1 MRRDSEG
8 SVVAN
13 FDLYGLGNALVDTEY
28 HVSDELL
35 SALGVEKG
43 MMTLIDDAQLQA
55 LENQLSDQA
64 ELKKQA
70 SGGSAANSLIAA
82 ANFGSRVFYSCK
94 VADDDLGAF
103 YHKDLVD
110 SGVAT
115 NLDQIREP
123 GTTGRCLVMVT
134 DDAERTMNTFLGITG
149 DLGAHEIDESALKTS
164 DMLYIEGYLASSD
177 KAREAA
183 VRAHLVAKDAGIRVA
198 LTFSDPAMVTYFKD
212 QVSQMVGDGVDLL
225 FCNEQ
230 EAITWTGKESIEDA
244 LAVLS
249 DTATQW
255 VCTRGKD
262 GASVFDGNT
271 RIDVPGRVVTPVD
284 TNGAGDMF
292 AGAFLYGLSSGWD
305 FEQSARFGVH
315 ASGYLITQYG
325 PRLALDSHTAL
336 LNEFKATF

>member
-1 MRRDSEG
+1 M
-8 SVVAN
+8 AH

-28 HVSDELL
+28 HISDKLL
-35 SALGVEKG
+35 VGLGVEKG
-43 MMTLIDDAQLQA
+43 MMTLIDDAQLA
-55 LENQLSDQA
+55 VLEEQLRNQG

-82 ANFGSRVFYSCK
+82 ANFGAKVFYSCK
-94 VADDDLGAF
+94 VADDELGAF
-103 YHKDLVD
+103 YHQDLVD

-149 DLGAHEIDESALKTS
+149 DLGAHEIDETALKAS
-164 DMLYIEGYLASSD
+164 RMLYIEGYLASSD

-183 VRAHLVAKDAGIRVA
+183 IRAHQIAKEAGIQVA

-212 QVSQMVGDGVDLL
+212 QVSEMVGDGVDLL

-230 EAITWTGKESIEDA
+230 EAMTWTGEESIESA
-244 LAVLS
+244 LTALS
-249 DTATQW
+249 NTATQW

-262 GASVFDGNT
+262 GATVFDGT
-271 RIDVPGRVVTPVD
+271 QRFDIPGRVVTPVD

-292 AGAFLYGLSSGWD
+292 AGAFLYGLSNDWG
-305 FEQSARFGVH
+305 FEKSARFGVH
-315 ASGYLITQYG
+315 TSGYLITQYG
-325 PRLALDSHTAL
+325 PRVALANHAVL
-336 LNEFKATF
+336 LEEFEATC

>member
-1 MRRDSEG
+1 M
-8 SVVAN
+8 AH

-28 HVSDELL
+28 HISDELL
-35 SALGVEKG
+35 VGLGVEKG
-43 MMTLIDDAQLQA
+43 MMTLIDDAQLA
-55 LENQLSDQA
+55 VLEEQLRNQG

-82 ANFGSRVFYSCK
+82 ANFGAKVFYTCK
-94 VADDDLGAF
+94 VADDELGAF
-103 YHKDLVD
+103 YHQDLVD

-149 DLGAHEIDESALKTS
+149 DLGAHEIDETALKAS
-164 DMLYIEGYLASSD
+164 HMLYIEGYLASSD

-183 VRAHLVAKDAGIRVA
+183 IRAHQIAKEAGIQVA

-212 QVSQMVGDGVDLL
+212 QVSEMVGDGVDLL

-230 EAITWTGKESIEDA
+230 EAMTWTGEESIESA
-244 LAVLS
+244 LTALS
-249 DTATQW
+249 NTATQW

-262 GASVFDGNT
+262 GATVFDGT
-271 RIDVPGRVVTPVD
+271 QRFDIPGRVVTPVD

-292 AGAFLYGLSSGWD
+292 AGAFLYGLSNDWG
-305 FEQSARFGVH
+305 FEKSARFGVH
-315 ASGYLITQYG
+315 TSGYLITQYG
-325 PRLALDSHTAL
+325 PRVALANHAVL
-336 LNEFKATF
+336 LEEFEATY

>member
-1 MRRDSEG
+1 MAR
-8 SVVAN
+8 

-28 HVSDELL
+28 HISDELL
-35 SALGVEKG
+35 VGLGVEKG
-43 MMTLIDDAQLQA
+43 MMTLIDDAQLA
-55 LENQLSDQA
+55 VLEEQLRSRG

-82 ANFGSRVFYSCK
+82 ANFGSKVFYSCK
-94 VADDDLGAF
+94 VADDELGAF
-103 YHKDLVD
+103 YHQDLVD

-149 DLGAHEIDESALKTS
+149 DLGAHEIDETALKAS
-164 DMLYIEGYLASSD
+164 SVLYIEGYLASSD

-183 VRAHLVAKDAGIRVA
+183 IRAHQIAKDTGIQVA

-212 QVSQMVGDGVDLL
+212 QVSEMVGDGVDLL

-230 EAITWTGKESIEDA
+230 EAMAWTGEEPIESA
-244 LAVLS
+244 LTALS
-249 DTATQW
+249 NTATQW

-262 GASVFDGNT
+262 GATVFDGT
-271 RIDVPGRVVTPVD
+271 QRFDIPGRVVTPVD

-292 AGAFLYGLSSGWD
+292 AGAFLYGLSNDWG
-305 FEQSARFGVH
+305 FEKSARFGVH
-315 ASGYLITQYG
+315 TSGYLITQYG
-325 PRLALDSHTAL
+325 PRVALANHAIL
-336 LNEFKATF
+336 LEEFEATC

>member
-1 MRRDSEG
+1 MAR
-8 SVVAN
+8 

-28 HVSDELL
+28 HISDELL
-35 SALGVEKG
+35 VGLGVEKG
-43 MMTLIDDAQLQA
+43 MMTLIDDAQLVV
-55 LENQLSDQA
+55 LEEQLRSRGK
-64 ELKKQA
+64 LKKQA

-82 ANFGSRVFYSCK
+82 ANFGAKVFYSCK
-94 VADDDLGAF
+94 VADDELGVF
-103 YHKDLVD
+103 YHQDLVD

-149 DLGAHEIDESALKTS
+149 DLGPHEIDETALKAS
-164 DMLYIEGYLASSD
+164 SMLYIEGYLASSD

-183 VRAHLVAKDAGIRVA
+183 IRAHQIAKDAGIQVA

-212 QVSQMVGDGVDLL
+212 QVSEMVGDGVDLL

-230 EAITWTGKESIEDA
+230 EAMTWTGEESIEGA
-244 LAVLS
+244 LTALS
-249 DTATQW
+249 NTATQW

-262 GASVFDGNT
+262 GATVFDGVK
-271 RIDVPGRVVTPVD
+271 RFDIPGRVVKPVD

-292 AGAFLYGLSSGWD
+292 AGAFLYGLSNDWG
-305 FEQSARFGVH
+305 FEKSARFGVYT
-315 ASGYLITQYG
+315 SGYLITQYG
-325 PRLALDSHTAL
+325 PRVALANHAIL
-336 LNEFKATF
+336 LEEFEATC

>member
-1 MRRDSEG
+1 M
-8 SVVAN
+8 AH

-28 HVSDELL
+28 HISDELL
-35 SALGVEKG
+35 VGLGVEKG
-43 MMTLIDDAQLQA
+43 MMTLINDAQLA
-55 LENQLSDQA
+55 VLEEQLRNQG

-82 ANFGSRVFYSCK
+82 ANFGAKVFYSCK
-94 VADDDLGAF
+94 VADDELGAF
-103 YHKDLVD
+103 YHQDLVD

-149 DLGAHEIDESALKTS
+149 DLGAHEIDETALKAS
-164 DMLYIEGYLASSD
+164 HMLYIEGYLASSD

-183 VRAHLVAKDAGIRVA
+183 IRAHQIAKEAGIQVA

-212 QVSQMVGDGVDLL
+212 QVSEMVGDGVDLL

-230 EAITWTGKESIEDA
+230 EAMTWTGEESIESA
-244 LAVLS
+244 LTALS
-249 DTATQW
+249 NTATQW

-262 GASVFDGNT
+262 GATVFDGT
-271 RIDVPGRVVTPVD
+271 QRFDIPGRVVTPVD

-292 AGAFLYGLSSGWD
+292 AGAFLYGLSNDWG
-305 FEQSARFGVH
+305 FEKSARFGVH
-315 ASGYLITQYG
+315 TSGYLITQYG
-325 PRLALDSHTAL
+325 PRVALANHAVL
-336 LNEFKATF
+336 LEEFEATY

>member
-1 MRRDSEG
+1 M
-8 SVVAN
+8 AQ

-28 HVSDELL
+28 HVSDDLL
-35 SALGVEKG
+35 AALGVEKG
-43 MMTLIDDAQLQA
+43 MMTLIDDAQLAA
-55 LENQLSDQA
+55 LEEELRDRG

-82 ANFGSRVFYSCK
+82 ANFGSKVFYSCK
-94 VADDDLGAF
+94 VADDELGAF
-103 YHKDLVD
+103 YHQDLVD

-149 DLGAHEIDESALKTS
+149 DLGAHEIDEAALKAS
-164 DMLYIEGYLASSD
+164 NVLYIEGYLASSD

-183 VRAHLVAKDAGIRVA
+183 VRAHHIAKEAGIKVA

-212 QVSQMVGDGVDLL
+212 QVSEMVGDGVDLL

-230 EAITWTGKESIEDA
+230 EAMTWTGEESIEGA
-244 LAVLS
+244 LTALS
-249 DTATQW
+249 KTATQW

-262 GASVFDGNT
+262 GASVFDGT
-271 RIDVPGRVVTPVD
+271 HRFDVAGRVVTPVD

-305 FEQSARFGVH
+305 FEKSARFGVH

-325 PRLALDSHTAL
+325 PRLGLASHAVL
-336 LNEFKATF
+336 LEEFEATQ

>member
-1 MRRDSEG
+1 M
-8 SVVAN
+8 VC

-35 SALGVEKG
+35 VRLGVEKG
-43 MMTLIDDAQLQA
+43 MMTLIDDAQLA
-55 LENQLSDQA
+55 VLEEQLRSRGK
-64 ELKKQA
+64 LKKQA

-82 ANFGSRVFYSCK
+82 ANFGSKVFYSCK
-94 VADDDLGAF
+94 VADDELGAF
-103 YHKDLVD
+103 YHEDLVD

-149 DLGAHEIDESALKTS
+149 DLGAHEIDETALKAS
-164 DMLYIEGYLASSD
+164 SMLYIEGYLASSD

-183 VRAHLVAKDAGIRVA
+183 IRAHQIARDAGIQVA

-212 QVSQMVGDGVDLL
+212 QVSEMIGDGVDLL

-230 EAITWTGKESIEDA
+230 EAITWTGEESIEGA
-244 LAVLS
+244 LTALS
-249 DTATQW
+249 NTATRW

-262 GASVFDGNT
+262 GAAVFDGAQ
-271 RIDVPGRVVTPVD
+271 RFDIPGRVVTPVD

-292 AGAFLYGLSSGWD
+292 AGAFLYGLSNDWG
-305 FEQSARFGVH
+305 FEKSARFGVH
-315 ASGYLITQYG
+315 TSGYLITQYG
-325 PRLALDSHTAL
+325 PRVALANHAIL
-336 LNEFKATF
+336 LEEFEATC

>member
-1 MRRDSEG
+1 M
-8 SVVAN
+8 AH

-28 HVSDELL
+28 HISDELL
-35 SALGVEKG
+35 VGLGVEKG
-43 MMTLIDDAQLQA
+43 MMTLIDDAQLA
-55 LENQLSDQA
+55 VLEEQLRNQG

-82 ANFGSRVFYSCK
+82 ANFGAKVFYSCK
-94 VADDDLGAF
+94 VADDELGAF
-103 YHKDLVD
+103 YHQDLVD

-149 DLGAHEIDESALKTS
+149 DLGAHEIDETALKAS
-164 DMLYIEGYLASSD
+164 HMLYIEGYLASSD

-183 VRAHLVAKDAGIRVA
+183 IRAHQIAKEAGIQVA

-212 QVSQMVGDGVDLL
+212 QVSEMVGDGVDLL

-230 EAITWTGKESIEDA
+230 EAMTWTGEESIESA
-244 LAVLS
+244 LTALS
-249 DTATQW
+249 NTAMQW

-262 GASVFDGNT
+262 GATVFDGT
-271 RIDVPGRVVTPVD
+271 QRFDIPGRVVTPVD

-292 AGAFLYGLSSGWD
+292 AGAFLYGLSNDWG
-305 FEQSARFGVH
+305 FEKSARFGVH
-315 ASGYLITQYG
+315 TSGYLITQYG
-325 PRLALDSHTAL
+325 PRVALANHAVL
-336 LNEFKATF
+336 LEEFEATY

>member
-1 MRRDSEG
+1 M
-8 SVVAN
+8 AH

-28 HVSDELL
+28 HISDELL
-35 SALGVEKG
+35 VGLGVEKG
-43 MMTLIDDAQLQA
+43 MMTLIDDAQLA
-55 LENQLSDQA
+55 VLEEQLRNQG

-82 ANFGSRVFYSCK
+82 ANFGAKVFYSCK
-94 VADDDLGAF
+94 VADDELGAF
-103 YHKDLVD
+103 YHQDLVD

-149 DLGAHEIDESALKTS
+149 DLGAHEIDETALKAS
-164 DMLYIEGYLASSD
+164 HMLYIEGYLASSD

-183 VRAHLVAKDAGIRVA
+183 IRAHQIAKEAGIQVA

-212 QVSQMVGDGVDLL
+212 QVSEMVGDGVDLL

-230 EAITWTGKESIEDA
+230 EAMTWTGEESIESA
-244 LAVLS
+244 LTALS
-249 DTATQW
+249 NTATQW

-262 GASVFDGNT
+262 GATVFDGT
-271 RIDVPGRVVTPVD
+271 QRFDIPGRVVTPVD
-284 TNGAGDMF
+284 ANGAGDMF
-292 AGAFLYGLSSGWD
+292 AGAFLYGLSNDWG
-305 FEQSARFGVH
+305 FEKSARFGVH
-315 ASGYLITQYG
+315 TSGYLITQYG
-325 PRLALDSHTAL
+325 PRVALANHAIL
-336 LNEFKATF
+336 LEEFEATC

>member
-1 MRRDSEG
+1 M
-8 SVVAN
+8 AH

-28 HVSDELL
+28 HISDELL
-35 SALGVEKG
+35 VGLGVEKG
-43 MMTLIDDAQLQA
+43 MMTLIDDAQLA
-55 LENQLSDQA
+55 VLEEQLRNQG

-82 ANFGSRVFYSCK
+82 ANFGAKVFYSCK
-94 VADDDLGAF
+94 VADDELGAF
-103 YHKDLVD
+103 YHQDLVD

-149 DLGAHEIDESALKTS
+149 DLGAHEIDETALKAS
-164 DMLYIEGYLASSD
+164 HMLYIEGYLASSD

-183 VRAHLVAKDAGIRVA
+183 IRAHQIAKEAGIQVA
-198 LTFSDPAMVTYFKD
+198 LTFSDPAIVTYFKD
-212 QVSQMVGDGVDLL
+212 QVSEMVGDGVDLL

-230 EAITWTGKESIEDA
+230 EAMTWTGEESIESA
-244 LAVLS
+244 LTALS
-249 DTATQW
+249 NTATQW

-262 GASVFDGNT
+262 GATVFDGT
-271 RIDVPGRVVTPVD
+271 QRFDIPGLVVTPVD

-292 AGAFLYGLSSGWD
+292 AGAFLYGLSNDWG
-305 FEQSARFGVH
+305 FEKSARFGVH
-315 ASGYLITQYG
+315 TSGYLITQYG
-325 PRLALDSHTAL
+325 PRVALANHAVL
-336 LNEFKATF
+336 LEEFEATY

>member
-1 MRRDSEG
+1 MAR
-8 SVVAN
+8 

-28 HVSDELL
+28 HISDELL
-35 SALGVEKG
+35 VGLGVEKG
-43 MMTLIDDAQLQA
+43 MMTLIDDAQLVV
-55 LENQLSDQA
+55 LEEQLRSRGK
-64 ELKKQA
+64 LKKQA

-82 ANFGSRVFYSCK
+82 ANFGAKVFYSCK
-94 VADDDLGAF
+94 VADDELGVF
-103 YHKDLVD
+103 YHQDLVD

-149 DLGAHEIDESALKTS
+149 DLGPHEIDETALKAS
-164 DMLYIEGYLASSD
+164 SMLYIEGYLASSD

-183 VRAHLVAKDAGIRVA
+183 IRAHQIAKDAGIQVA

-212 QVSQMVGDGVDLL
+212 QVSEMVGDGVDLL

-230 EAITWTGKESIEDA
+230 EAMTWTGEESIEGA
-244 LAVLS
+244 LTALS
-249 DTATQW
+249 NTATQW

-262 GASVFDGNT
+262 GATVFDGVK
-271 RIDVPGRVVTPVD
+271 RFDIPGRVVKPVD

-292 AGAFLYGLSSGWD
+292 AGAFLYGLSNDWG
-305 FEQSARFGVH
+305 FEKSARFGVH
-315 ASGYLITQYG
+315 TSGYLITQYG
-325 PRLALDSHTAL
+325 PRVALTNHAIL
-336 LNEFKATF
+336 LEEFEATC

>member
-1 MRRDSEG
+1 M
-8 SVVAN
+8 AH

-28 HVSDELL
+28 HISDKLL
-35 SALGVEKG
+35 VGLGVEKG
-43 MMTLIDDAQLQA
+43 MMTLIDDAQLA
-55 LENQLSDQA
+55 VLEEQLRNQG

-82 ANFGSRVFYSCK
+82 ANFGAKVFYSCK
-94 VADDDLGAF
+94 VADDELGAF
-103 YHKDLVD
+103 YHQDLLD

-149 DLGAHEIDESALKTS
+149 DLGAHEIDETALKAS
-164 DMLYIEGYLASSD
+164 HMLYIEGYLASSD

-183 VRAHLVAKDAGIRVA
+183 IRAHQIAKEAGIRVA

-212 QVSQMVGDGVDLL
+212 QVSEMVGDGVDLL

-230 EAITWTGKESIEDA
+230 EAMTWTGEESIESA
-244 LAVLS
+244 LTALS
-249 DTATQW
+249 NTATQW

-262 GASVFDGNT
+262 GATVFDGT
-271 RIDVPGRVVTPVD
+271 QRFDIPGRVVTPVD

-292 AGAFLYGLSSGWD
+292 AGAFLYGLSNDWG
-305 FEQSARFGVH
+305 FEKSARFGVH
-315 ASGYLITQYG
+315 TSAYLITQYG
-325 PRLALDSHTAL
+325 PRVALANHAVL
-336 LNEFKATF
+336 LEEFEATC

>member
-1 MRRDSEG
+1 M
-8 SVVAN
+8 AH

-28 HVSDELL
+28 HISDELL
-35 SALGVEKG
+35 VGLGVEKG
-43 MMTLIDDAQLQA
+43 MMTLIDDAQLA
-55 LENQLSDQA
+55 VLEEQLRNQG

-82 ANFGSRVFYSCK
+82 ANFGAKVFYSCK
-94 VADDDLGAF
+94 VADDELGAF
-103 YHKDLVD
+103 YHQDLVD

-134 DDAERTMNTFLGITG
+134 NDAERTMNTFLGITG
-149 DLGAHEIDESALKTS
+149 DLGAHEIDETALKAS
-164 DMLYIEGYLASSD
+164 HMLYIEGYLASSD

-183 VRAHLVAKDAGIRVA
+183 IRAHQIAKEAGIQVA

-212 QVSQMVGDGVDLL
+212 QVSEMVGDGVDLL

-230 EAITWTGKESIEDA
+230 EAMTWTGEESIESA
-244 LAVLS
+244 LTALS
-249 DTATQW
+249 NTATQW

-262 GASVFDGNT
+262 GATVFDGT
-271 RIDVPGRVVTPVD
+271 QRFDIPGRVVTPVD

-292 AGAFLYGLSSGWD
+292 AGAFLYGLSNDWG
-305 FEQSARFGVH
+305 FEKSARFGVH
-315 ASGYLITQYG
+315 TSGYLITQYG
-325 PRLALDSHTAL
+325 PRVALANHAVL
-336 LNEFKATF
+336 LEEFEATC

>member
-1 MRRDSEG
+1 M
-8 SVVAN
+8 AH

-28 HVSDELL
+28 HISDELL
-35 SALGVEKG
+35 VGLGIEKG
-43 MMTLIDDAQLQA
+43 MMTLIDDAQLA
-55 LENQLSDQA
+55 VLEEQLRSRG

-82 ANFGSRVFYSCK
+82 ANFGAKVFYSCK
-94 VADDDLGAF
+94 VADDELGAF
-103 YHKDLVD
+103 YHQDLVD

-149 DLGAHEIDESALKTS
+149 DLGAHEIDETALKAS
-164 DMLYIEGYLASSD
+164 HMLYIEGYLASSD

-183 VRAHLVAKDAGIRVA
+183 IRAHQIAKEAGIQVA

-212 QVSQMVGDGVDLL
+212 QVSEMVGDGVDLL

-230 EAITWTGKESIEDA
+230 EAMTWTGEESIESA
-244 LAVLS
+244 LTALS
-249 DTATQW
+249 NTATQW

-262 GASVFDGNT
+262 GATVFDGT
-271 RIDVPGRVVTPVD
+271 QRFDIPGRVVTPVD

-292 AGAFLYGLSSGWD
+292 AGAFLYGLSNDWG
-305 FEQSARFGVH
+305 FEKSARFGVH
-315 ASGYLITQYG
+315 TSGYLITQYG
-325 PRLALDSHTAL
+325 PRVALANHAVL
-336 LNEFKATF
+336 LEEFEATC

>member
-1 MRRDSEG
+1 M
-8 SVVAN
+8 AH

-28 HVSDELL
+28 HISDELL
-35 SALGVEKG
+35 VGLGVEKG
-43 MMTLIDDAQLQA
+43 MMTLIDDAQLA
-55 LENQLSDQA
+55 VLEEQLRNQG

-82 ANFGSRVFYSCK
+82 ANFGAKVFYSCK
-94 VADDDLGAF
+94 VADDELGAF
-103 YHKDLVD
+103 YHQDLVD

-123 GTTGRCLVMVT
+123 GTTGRCLVMVS

-149 DLGAHEIDESALKTS
+149 DLGAHEIDETALKAS
-164 DMLYIEGYLASSD
+164 HMLYIEGYLASSD

-183 VRAHLVAKDAGIRVA
+183 IRAHQIAKEAGIQVA

-212 QVSQMVGDGVDLL
+212 QVSEMVGDGVDLL

-230 EAITWTGKESIEDA
+230 EAMTWTGEESIESA
-244 LAVLS
+244 LTALS
-249 DTATQW
+249 NTATQW

-262 GASVFDGNT
+262 GATVFDGT
-271 RIDVPGRVVTPVD
+271 QRFDIPGRVVTPVD

-292 AGAFLYGLSSGWD
+292 AGAFLYGLSNDWG
-305 FEQSARFGVH
+305 FEKSARFGVH
-315 ASGYLITQYG
+315 TSGYLITQYG
-325 PRLALDSHTAL
+325 PRVALANHAVL
-336 LNEFKATF
+336 LEEFEATY

>member
-1 MRRDSEG
+1 M
-8 SVVAN
+8 AH

-28 HVSDELL
+28 HISDELL
-35 SALGVEKG
+35 VGLGVEKG
-43 MMTLIDDAQLQA
+43 MMTLIDDAQLA
-55 LENQLSDQA
+55 VLEEQLRNQG

-82 ANFGSRVFYSCK
+82 ANFGAKVFYSCK
-94 VADDDLGAF
+94 VADDELGAF
-103 YHKDLVD
+103 YHQDLVD

-149 DLGAHEIDESALKTS
+149 DLGAHEIDETALKAS
-164 DMLYIEGYLASSD
+164 HMLYIEGYLASSD

-183 VRAHLVAKDAGIRVA
+183 IRAHQIAKEAGIQVA

-212 QVSQMVGDGVDLL
+212 QVSEMVGDGVDLL

-230 EAITWTGKESIEDA
+230 EAMTWTGEESIESA
-244 LAVLS
+244 LTALS
-249 DTATQW
+249 NTATQW

-262 GASVFDGNT
+262 GATVFDGT
-271 RIDVPGRVVTPVD
+271 QRFDIPGRVVTPVD

-292 AGAFLYGLSSGWD
+292 AGAFLYGLSNDWG
-305 FEQSARFGVH
+305 FEKSARFGVH
-315 ASGYLITQYG
+315 TSGYLITQYG
-325 PRLALDSHTAL
+325 PRVALANHTVL
-336 LNEFKATF
+336 LEEFEATC

>member
-1 MRRDSEG
+1 M
-8 SVVAN
+8 AH

-28 HVSDELL
+28 HISDELL
-35 SALGVEKG
+35 VGLGVEKG
-43 MMTLIDDAQLQA
+43 MMTLIDDAQLA
-55 LENQLSDQA
+55 VLEEQLRNQG

-82 ANFGSRVFYSCK
+82 ANFGAKVFYSCK
-94 VADDDLGAF
+94 VADDELGAF
-103 YHKDLVD
+103 YHQDLVD

-149 DLGAHEIDESALKTS
+149 DLGAHEIDETALKAS
-164 DMLYIEGYLASSD
+164 HMLYIEGYLASSD

-183 VRAHLVAKDAGIRVA
+183 IRAHQIAKEAGIQVA

-212 QVSQMVGDGVDLL
+212 QVSEMVGDGVDLL

-230 EAITWTGKESIEDA
+230 EAMTWTGEESIESA
-244 LAVLS
+244 LTALS
-249 DTATQW
+249 NTAMQW

-262 GASVFDGNT
+262 GATVFDGT
-271 RIDVPGRVVTPVD
+271 QRFDIPGRVVTPVD
-284 TNGAGDMF
+284 ANGAGDMF
-292 AGAFLYGLSSGWD
+292 AGAFLYGLSNDWG
-305 FEQSARFGVH
+305 FEKSARFGVH
-315 ASGYLITQYG
+315 TSGYLITQYG
-325 PRLALDSHTAL
+325 PRVALANHAVL
-336 LNEFKATF
+336 LEEFEATC

>member
-1 MRRDSEG
+1 M
-8 SVVAN
+8 AH

-28 HVSDELL
+28 HISDELL
-35 SALGVEKG
+35 VGLGVEKG
-43 MMTLIDDAQLQA
+43 MMTLIDDAQLA
-55 LENQLSDQA
+55 VLEEQLRSRG

-82 ANFGSRVFYSCK
+82 ANFGSKVFYSCK
-94 VADDDLGAF
+94 VANDELGAF
-103 YHKDLVD
+103 YHQDLVD

-149 DLGAHEIDESALKTS
+149 DLGAHEIDETALKAS
-164 DMLYIEGYLASSD
+164 SMLYIEGYLASSD

-183 VRAHLVAKDAGIRVA
+183 IRAHQIAKDTGIQVA

-212 QVSQMVGDGVDLL
+212 QVSEMVGNGVDLL

-230 EAITWTGKESIEDA
+230 EAMIWTGEESIESA
-244 LAVLS
+244 LTALS
-249 DTATQW
+249 NTATQW
-255 VCTRGKD
+255 VCTRGQD
-262 GASVFDGNT
+262 GATVFDG
-271 RIDVPGRVVTPVD
+271 RQRFDIPGRVVTPVD

-292 AGAFLYGLSSGWD
+292 AGAFLYGLSNDWG
-305 FEQSARFGVH
+305 FEKSARFGVH
-315 ASGYLITQYG
+315 TSGYLITQYG
-325 PRLALDSHTAL
+325 PRVALANHAIL
-336 LNEFKATF
+336 LEEFEATC

>member
-1 MRRDSEG
+1 M
-8 SVVAN
+8 AH

-28 HVSDELL
+28 HISDELL
-35 SALGVEKG
+35 VGLGVEKG
-43 MMTLIDDAQLQA
+43 MMTLIDDAQLA
-55 LENQLSDQA
+55 VLEEQLRNQG

-82 ANFGSRVFYSCK
+82 ANFGAKVFYSCK
-94 VADDDLGAF
+94 VADDELGAF
-103 YHKDLVD
+103 YHQDLVD

-149 DLGAHEIDESALKTS
+149 DLGAHEIDETALKAS
-164 DMLYIEGYLASSD
+164 HMLYIEGYLASSD

-183 VRAHLVAKDAGIRVA
+183 IRAHQIAKEAGIQVA

-212 QVSQMVGDGVDLL
+212 QVSEMVGDGVDLL

-230 EAITWTGKESIEDA
+230 EAMTWTGEESIESA
-244 LAVLS
+244 LTALS
-249 DTATQW
+249 NTATQW

-262 GASVFDGNT
+262 GATVFDGT
-271 RIDVPGRVVTPVD
+271 QRFDIPGRVVTPVD

-292 AGAFLYGLSSGWD
+292 AGAFLYGLSNDWG
-305 FEQSARFGVH
+305 FEKSARFGVH
-315 ASGYLITQYG
+315 TSGYLITQYG
-325 PRLALDSHTAL
+325 PRVALANHAVL
-336 LNEFKATF
+336 LEEFEATY

>member
-1 MRRDSEG
+1 M
-8 SVVAN
+8 VH

-28 HVSDELL
+28 HISDELL
-35 SALGVEKG
+35 VGLGVEKG
-43 MMTLIDDAQLQA
+43 MMTLIDDAQLA
-55 LENQLSDQA
+55 VLEEQLRNQG

-82 ANFGSRVFYSCK
+82 ANFGAKVFYSCK
-94 VADDDLGAF
+94 VADDELGAF
-103 YHKDLVD
+103 YHQDLVD

-149 DLGAHEIDESALKTS
+149 DLGAHEIDETALKAS
-164 DMLYIEGYLASSD
+164 HMLYIEGYLASSD

-183 VRAHLVAKDAGIRVA
+183 IRAHQIAKEAGIQVA

-212 QVSQMVGDGVDLL
+212 QVSEMVGDGVDLL

-230 EAITWTGKESIEDA
+230 EAMTWTGEESIESA
-244 LAVLS
+244 LTALS
-249 DTATQW
+249 NTATQW

-262 GASVFDGNT
+262 GATVFDGT
-271 RIDVPGRVVTPVD
+271 QRFDIPGRVVTPVD

-292 AGAFLYGLSSGWD
+292 AGAFLYGLSNDWG
-305 FEQSARFGVH
+305 FEKSARFGVH
-315 ASGYLITQYG
+315 TSGYLITQYG
-325 PRLALDSHTAL
+325 PRVALANHAVL
-336 LNEFKATF
+336 LEEFEATY

>member
-1 MRRDSEG
+1 MAR
-8 SVVAN
+8 

-28 HVSDELL
+28 HISDELL
-35 SALGVEKG
+35 VGLGVEKG
-43 MMTLIDDAQLQA
+43 MMTLIDDAQLA
-55 LENQLSDQA
+55 VLEEQLRSRG

-82 ANFGSRVFYSCK
+82 ANFGSKVFYSCK
-94 VADDDLGAF
+94 VADDELGAF
-103 YHKDLVD
+103 YHQDLVD

-149 DLGAHEIDESALKTS
+149 DLGAHEIDETALKAS
-164 DMLYIEGYLASSD
+164 SMLYIEGYLASSD

-183 VRAHLVAKDAGIRVA
+183 IRAHQIAKDTGIQVA

-212 QVSQMVGDGVDLL
+212 QVSEMVGNGVDLL

-230 EAITWTGKESIEDA
+230 EAMIWTGEESIESA
-244 LAVLS
+244 LTALS
-249 DTATQW
+249 NTATQW
-255 VCTRGKD
+255 ICTRGKD
-262 GASVFDGNT
+262 GATVFDGT
-271 RIDVPGRVVTPVD
+271 QRFDIPGRVVTPVD

-292 AGAFLYGLSSGWD
+292 AGAFLYGLSNDWG
-305 FEQSARFGVH
+305 FEKSARFGVH
-315 ASGYLITQYG
+315 TSGYLITQYG
-325 PRLALDSHTAL
+325 PRVALANHAIL
-336 LNEFKATF
+336 LEEFEATC

>member
-1 MRRDSEG
+1 M
-8 SVVAN
+8 AH

-28 HVSDELL
+28 HISDELL
-35 SALGVEKG
+35 VRLGVEKG
-43 MMTLIDDAQLQA
+43 MMTLIDDAQLA
-55 LENQLSDQA
+55 MLEEQLRNRG

-82 ANFGSRVFYSCK
+82 ANFGSAVFYSCK
-94 VADDDLGAF
+94 VADDELGAF

-123 GTTGRCLVMVT
+123 GTTGRCIVMVT

-149 DLGAHEIDESALKTS
+149 DLCAHEIDETALRAS
-164 DMLYIEGYLASSD
+164 SMLYIEGYLASSN

-183 VRAHLVAKDAGIRVA
+183 VRAHQIAKDAGIQVA
-198 LTFSDPAMVTYFKD
+198 LTFSDPAMVTYFSD
-212 QVSQMVGDGVDLL
+212 QVSEMVGDGVDLL

-230 EAITWTGKESIEDA
+230 EAMTWTGEESIEGA
-244 LAVLS
+244 FTTLS
-249 DTATQW
+249 NTATQW

-262 GASVFDGNT
+262 GATVFNGT
-271 RIDVPGRVVTPVD
+271 QRFDVPARVVTPVD

-292 AGAFLYGLSSGWD
+292 AGAFLYGLLNDWG
-305 FEQSARFGVH
+305 FEKSARFGVH
-315 ASGYLITQYG
+315 ASGYLITQFG
-325 PRLALDSHTAL
+325 PRAALASHAIL
-336 LNEFKATF
+336 LEEFEATC

>member
-1 MRRDSEG
+1 MAR
-8 SVVAN
+8 

-28 HVSDELL
+28 HISDELL
-35 SALGVEKG
+35 VGLGVEKG
-43 MMTLIDDAQLQA
+43 MMTLIDDAQLVV
-55 LENQLSDQA
+55 LEEQLRSRGK
-64 ELKKQA
+64 LKKQA

-82 ANFGSRVFYSCK
+82 ANFGAKVFYSCK
-94 VADDDLGAF
+94 VADDELGVF
-103 YHKDLVD
+103 YHQDLVD

-149 DLGAHEIDESALKTS
+149 DLGPHEIDETALKAS
-164 DMLYIEGYLASSD
+164 SMLYIEGYLASSD

-183 VRAHLVAKDAGIRVA
+183 IRAHQIAKDAGIQVA

-212 QVSQMVGDGVDLL
+212 QVSEMVGDGVDLL

-230 EAITWTGKESIEDA
+230 EAMTWTGEESIEGA
-244 LAVLS
+244 LTALS
-249 DTATQW
+249 NTATQW

-262 GASVFDGNT
+262 GATVFDGVK
-271 RIDVPGRVVTPVD
+271 RFDIPGRVVKPVD

-292 AGAFLYGLSSGWD
+292 AGAFLYGLSNDWG
-305 FEQSARFGVH
+305 FEKSARFGVH
-315 ASGYLITQYG
+315 TSGYLITQYG
-325 PRLALDSHTAL
+325 PRVALAHHAIL
-336 LNEFKATF
+336 LEEFEATC

>member
-1 MRRDSEG
+1 M
-8 SVVAN
+8 AH

-28 HVSDELL
+28 HISDKLL
-35 SALGVEKG
+35 VGLGVEKG
-43 MMTLIDDAQLQA
+43 MMTLIDDAQLA
-55 LENQLSDQA
+55 VLEEQLRNQG

-82 ANFGSRVFYSCK
+82 ANFGAKVFYSCK
-94 VADDDLGAF
+94 VADDELGAF
-103 YHKDLVD
+103 YHQDLVD

-149 DLGAHEIDESALKTS
+149 DLGAHEIDETALKAS
-164 DMLYIEGYLASSD
+164 HMLYIEGYLASSD

-183 VRAHLVAKDAGIRVA
+183 IRAHQIAKEAGIQVA

-212 QVSQMVGDGVDLL
+212 QVSEMVSDGVDLL

-230 EAITWTGKESIEDA
+230 EAMTWTGEESVESA
-244 LAVLS
+244 LTALS
-249 DTATQW
+249 NTATQW

-262 GASVFDGNT
+262 GATVFDGT
-271 RIDVPGRVVTPVD
+271 QRFDIPGRVVTPVD

-292 AGAFLYGLSSGWD
+292 AGAFLYGLSNDWG
-305 FEQSARFGVH
+305 FEKSARFGVH
-315 ASGYLITQYG
+315 TSGYLITQYG
-325 PRLALDSHTAL
+325 PRVALANHAVL
-336 LNEFKATF
+336 LEEFEATC

>member
-1 MRRDSEG
+1 MAE
-8 SVVAN
+8 

-28 HVSDELL
+28 HISDELL
-35 SALGVEKG
+35 VGLGVEKG
-43 MMTLIDDAQLQA
+43 MMTLIDDAQLA
-55 LENQLSDQA
+55 VLEEQLRSRG

-82 ANFGSRVFYSCK
+82 ANFGSKVFYSCK
-94 VADDDLGAF
+94 VADDELGAF
-103 YHKDLVD
+103 YHQDLVD

-149 DLGAHEIDESALKTS
+149 DLGAHEIDETALKAS
-164 DMLYIEGYLASSD
+164 QMLYIEGYLASSD

-183 VRAHLVAKDAGIRVA
+183 IRAHQIAKEAGIQVA

-212 QVSQMVGDGVDLL
+212 QISEMVGDGVDLL

-230 EAITWTGKESIEDA
+230 EAMTWTGEESIESA
-244 LAVLS
+244 LTALS
-249 DTATQW
+249 NTATQW
-255 VCTRGKD
+255 ICTRGKD
-262 GASVFDGNT
+262 GATVFDGT
-271 RIDVPGRVVTPVD
+271 QRFDIPGRVVTPVD

-292 AGAFLYGLSSGWD
+292 AGAFLYGLSNDWG
-305 FEQSARFGVH
+305 FEKSARFGVH
-315 ASGYLITQYG
+315 TSGYLITQYG
-325 PRLALDSHTAL
+325 PRVALANHAIL
-336 LNEFKATF
+336 LEEFEATC